1 MSRTLTVLGTAGALG
16 SFKVS
21 ASANHCRSFGAS
33 RPGHLLAS
41 PHLYQKNS
49 FLALVMFTTHDSRLA
64 GSFQIEI
71 FFRRAGSPS
80 PVGLKPSE
88 ARLVQNN
95 TAHTGENRE
104 NKCKAPAVG
113 EKSCSAL
120 TSPRSRFTLAP
131 HF

>member
-41 PHLYQKNS
+41 PHLLSKKWLFGSGNVY
-49 FLALVMFTTHDSRLA
+49 HSRFPACRKFPDRDIFSPRWLTVA
-64 GSFQIEI
+64 GW
-71 FFRRAGSPS
+71 
-80 PVGLKPSE
+80 LKPSE

-95 TAHTGENRE
+95 TAHT
-104 NKCKAPAVG
+104 A
-113 EKSCSAL
+113 
-120 TSPRSRFTLAP
+120 
-131 HF
+131 